1 MLLRMTIATVQEQLS
16 TPEGFAKAVDA
27 KSTALGAFWVFLT
40 LGLLAVVINIV
51 QLGDASDW
59 DWYMMGRFFMDPEAV
74 EFTGRR
80 AGRSELFR
88 YFAVYAPLIC
98 FPLAIF
104 FLIRHFATRRKIGA
118 NRFESFQQR
127 GYVARQRFTGL
138 RVKNGNAT
146 NDIVL
151 LSHPSVPDETFEA
164 AVHQYAGEIAA
175 LDKKGLKAA
184 TNSAT
189 QAGVLAGVSAP
200 RLSPTL
206 PAALTFAPAAGK
218 GEFVVV
224 IPPAPGAKSTKTEVL
239 PLKR

>member
-1 MLLRMTIATVQEQLS
+1 MTIATVQEQLS

-27 KSTALGAFWVFLT
+27 KSTALSGFWVFLV
-40 LGLLAVVINIV
+40 LGLLAVGINLM
-51 QLGDASDW
+51 QLGMASDW
-59 DWYMMGRFFMDPEAV
+59 DWYMMGRFFMDPEAI

-80 AGRSELFR
+80 AGREEMFR
-88 YFAVYAPLIC
+88 YFAVYAPLAC
-98 FPLAIF
+98 FPLSIF
-104 FLIRHFATRRKIGA
+104 FLVRHFVTRRKVGA

-146 NDIVL
+146 TDVVL
-151 LSHPSVPDETFEA
+151 LSHPSVPDETFETS
-164 AVHQYAGEIAA
+164 VQQYAGELAA
-175 LDKKGLKAA
+175 LDKKGTKAA
-184 TNSAT
+184 VASAT
-189 QAGVLAGVSAP
+189 KAGVLAGVSAP

-224 IPPAPGAKSTKTEVL
+224 IPPAPGAKTTKTEVL

>member
-27 KSTALGAFWVFLT
+27 KSTALGAFWVFLV
-40 LGLLAVVINIV
+40 LGLLAVLINIV

-98 FPLAIF
+98 FPLSII
-104 FLIRHFATRRKIGA
+104 FLIQHFVTRRKIGA
-118 NRFESFQQR
+118 KLFETFQQR
-127 GYVARQRFTGL
+127 GWVGRQRFTGL
-138 RVKNGNAT
+138 RIKNGRVQT
-146 NDIVL
+146 DVVL
-151 LSHPSVPDETFEA
+151 ISHPSISDEAFEA
-164 AVHQYAGEIAA
+164 SAAQYAGEIAA
-175 LDKKGLKAA
+175 LDKKGVKTTGAAALK
-184 TNSAT
+184 
-189 QAGVLAGVSAP
+189 AGVLQGGVSAS

-206 PAALTFAPAAGK
+206 PAELLFAPATGK
-218 GEFVVV
+218 GEYVVV
-224 IPPAPGAKSTKTEVL
+224 VPSAADGTGKLRIL
-239 PLKR
+239 PVKP